1 MSGWSFEGG
10 YAYIQSVPKRC
21 VLANLCS
28 VTCRKFFSI
37 DDSDL
42 HYRSILK
49 NKEYEGLVRY
59 HWRRIGVK

>member
-10 YAYIQSVPKRC
+10 YAYIQSVLKPR

-28 VTCRKFFSI
+28 VTCRKFFFI
-37 DDSDL
+37 EDSDL
-42 HYRSILK
+42 YYMSTLK
-49 NKEYEGLVRY
+49 NKEYGGLVRY